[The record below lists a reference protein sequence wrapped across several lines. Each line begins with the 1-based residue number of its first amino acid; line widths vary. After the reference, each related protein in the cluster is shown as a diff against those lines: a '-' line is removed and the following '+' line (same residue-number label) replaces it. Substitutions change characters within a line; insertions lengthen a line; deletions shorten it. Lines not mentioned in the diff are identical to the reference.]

1 MNSLVEKNKYGF
13 YEVINKPSEKEL
25 NEYYSK
31 KYYQNN
37 AGSYEKQYTKEEIE
51 YFNNKI
57 EEKYFVINKL
67 LKLLSN
73 STFSILDI
81 GCGEGWTLNYFNE
94 KKWDITGIDFSD
106 SGCKNH
112 NPHLLENLIIGDIYE
127 NISKLINSKKYDV
140 VWLDNVLEHVFNPKD
155 LLEKCRKLINKNGIL
170 IIEVPNDFSVL
181 QNYLISNKLIDKQF
195 WIALPDHL
203 SYFNKEGLNNL
214 ANDAGWVSKFIMS
227 DSPIDFNLLNEHTNY
242 INDKSKGKSC
252 HYARVKIDNLI
263 HSISVE
269 NAVNYYN
276 SLAELGLGRQLI
288 SFYQPK

>member
-1 MNSLVEKNKYGF
+1 MNNFVKLNDFGF

-51 YFNNKI
+51 YFKNKI

-67 LKLLSN
+67 LKPLHN
-73 STFSILDI
+73 NTFSILDI
-81 GCGEGWTLNYFNE
+81 GCGEGWTLNYFKE

-106 SGCKNH
+106 NGCKNH
-112 NPHLLENLIIGDIYE
+112 NPKLLENIIVGDIYE
-127 NISKLINSKKYDV
+127 NISKLITSKKYDV
-140 VWLDNVLEHVFNPKD
+140 VWLDNVLEHVINPKE
-155 LLEKCRKLINKNGIL
+155 LLEKCRKLTHENGIL

-242 INDKSKGKSC
+242 INDKSKGKAC
-252 HYARVKIDNLI
+252 HYARVKTDNLI

-269 NAVNYYN
+269 KAVDYYN
-276 SLAELGLGRQLI
+276 SLAELGLGRQII

>member
-155 LLEKCRKLINKNGIL
+155 LLEKCRKLINIFL
-170 IIEVPNDFSVL
+170 FLSMIIF
-181 QNYLISNKLIDKQF
+181 F
-195 WIALPDHL
+195 
-203 SYFNKEGLNNL
+203 
-214 ANDAGWVSKFIMS
+214 
-227 DSPIDFNLLNEHTNY
+227 
-242 INDKSKGKSC
+242 
-252 HYARVKIDNLI
+252 
-263 HSISVE
+263 
-269 NAVNYYN
+269 
-276 SLAELGLGRQLI
+276 
-288 SFYQPK
+288 